1 MLVDRLIGRRPPRG
15 RTTPPTSGAIDI
27 AYWRDLLASGPR
39 RRASTASSG
48 SPWPRIRAM
57 CSPSS
62 LRKARGGNAG
72 SAIMGRFRP
81 RSADGG
87 IGGIPPIRST
97 PTGIRTQDLV
107 LIRHET
113 RYKLAALTAELWGQ
127 CLGSHAL
134 TWGSDRRRGGRHPEG
149 YPRAAPPP
157 DRCHGEFCT
166 PSLNQACGRCAMRA
180 AWEDTH
186 DRTAQHLGDP

>member
-1 MLVDRLIGRRPPRG
+1 MLVDRVIGRRPPRG
-15 RTTPPTSGAIDI
+15 RTTPPTPGISDI
-27 AYWRDLLASGPR
+27 SLLARPLGQWPEAAR
-39 RRASTASSG
+39 RHCIEREPMAPDTRNVLSELAPQSS
-48 SPWPRIRAM
+48 
-57 CSPSS
+57 
-62 LRKARGGNAG
+62 GGNAG

-149 YPRAAPPP
+149 YPRAAPSP